1 MYGHHGFT
9 FKAFLSTHLRGV
21 ISGKVSTVC
30 AADLLIWMLIRTE
43 CVNLILQSFYF
54 EPFLCNQAAGI
65 LVKKF

>member
-1 MYGHHGFT
+1 MVIMV
-9 FKAFLSTHLRGV
+9 FKLKLSSQNISVRGV
-21 ISGKVSTVC
+21 ISGKVFTVC

-43 CVNLILQSFYF
+43 CVNLLLQSFYF